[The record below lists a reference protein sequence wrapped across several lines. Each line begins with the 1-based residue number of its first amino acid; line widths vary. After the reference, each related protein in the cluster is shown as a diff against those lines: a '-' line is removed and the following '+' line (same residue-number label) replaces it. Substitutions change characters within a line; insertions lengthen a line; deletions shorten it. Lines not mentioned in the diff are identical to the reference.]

1 METIKSGLGL
11 AAKDTQEGTEP
22 LSGETGKGTTA
33 EPFDKGNAAGHSGA
47 ASNELGGEGP
57 GGLEGKGVDL
67 KGKEGDKP

>member
-33 EPFDKGNAAGHSGA
+33 EPFDKGNAAG
-47 ASNELGGEGP
+47 ELFRILP
-57 GGLEGKGVDL
+57 GF
-67 KGKEGDKP
+67 